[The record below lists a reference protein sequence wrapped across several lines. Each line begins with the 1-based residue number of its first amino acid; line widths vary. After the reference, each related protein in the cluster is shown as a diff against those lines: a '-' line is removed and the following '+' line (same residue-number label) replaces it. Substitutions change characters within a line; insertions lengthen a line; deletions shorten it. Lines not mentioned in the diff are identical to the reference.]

1 VPPCGYG
8 AHYLREQDLRKIVL
22 DNLRRVTHFARQ
34 KERLFAEYI
43 NQKKRVELRQEI
55 NTVQKEL
62 DTMRRRNTELTA
74 LFKQLYEDNVL

>member
-1 VPPCGYG
+1 M
-8 AHYLREQDLRKIVL
+8 RKIVL
-22 DNLRRVTHFARQ
+22 DDLRRVTHFARQ